1 MTSIL
6 EIQYLT
12 DNGRVRTVQAFK
24 TRYVKVSGT
33 GSDNNTF
40 TVYPQTEY
48 LEFEGPSGTGYIEK
62 SKILTISQKLD
73 KKEMMK

>member
-33 GSDNNTF
+33 GSGDGIF

-48 LEFEGPSGTGYIEK
+48 MEFEGPSGTGYIEK
-62 SKILTISQKLD
+62 SKILTISRKLD
-73 KKEMMK
+73 RKELMK